1 MIATIQSEDYER
13 YFVEDTAISKYLN
26 EVYVEEP
33 EKDDLR
39 IMLDSHLKLFEKKYK
54 VKPTQEAV
62 KFGIYTSSLSES
74 PSYEPG
80 NVISIFEKAFREAR
94 RKGKKYVDKECIL
107 SCYNADLKDYEN
119 IPEKEKRAT
128 AYHETGHY
136 ILQVMCENRRDFKI
150 SCVSI
155 LPMMWWAGVT
165 MSYFDRKEYVIRS
178 REYFIEQIAMSLAG
192 RVAERR
198 IIETNSTG
206 ASNDLE
212 YVNTYAKA
220 VVMKWGLSDKEN
232 NQNRS
237 YDYED
242 YFLMPESKK
251 ELIDKE
257 IQELIDAGMERAE
270 KIISDNE
277 GLVKVIAERLM
288 VDEIL
293 TGEEL
298 EQICKEYKEGKDKVS
313 E

>member
-1 MIATIQSEDYER
+1 
-13 YFVEDTAISKYLN
+13 
-26 EVYVEEP
+26 
-33 EKDDLR
+33 
-39 IMLDSHLKLFEKKYK
+39 
-54 VKPTQEAV
+54 
-62 KFGIYTSSLSES
+62 
-74 PSYEPG
+74 
-80 NVISIFEKAFREAR
+80 
-94 RKGKKYVDKECIL
+94 
-107 SCYNADLKDYEN
+107 
-119 IPEKEKRAT
+119 
-128 AYHETGHY
+128 
-136 ILQVMCENRRDFKI
+136 
-150 SCVSI
+150 
-155 LPMMWWAGVT
+155 

-178 REYFIEQIAMSLAG
+178 REYFIDQIAMSLAG